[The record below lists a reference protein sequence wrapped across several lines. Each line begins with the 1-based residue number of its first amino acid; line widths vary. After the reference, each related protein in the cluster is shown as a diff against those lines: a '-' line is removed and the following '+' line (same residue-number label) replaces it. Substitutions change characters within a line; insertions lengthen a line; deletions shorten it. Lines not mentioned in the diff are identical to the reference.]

1 MDKRV
6 IESCKEL
13 KEDIEL
19 IKMRLRGL
27 DEERKLLVKNLEKG
41 PSDVSSIAYDGMPKG
56 SPEHRDIIYWI
67 STLSRCEH
75 NIFLETETLKIKE
88 NTLKEIYNKING
100 FNDLEKKVL
109 FLKEIEGKNL
119 KEIADILGYSHDHI
133 RRVHSKIKKCH
144 I

>member
-27 DEERKLLVKNLEKG
+27 DEERMLLVKNLEKG
-41 PSDVSSIAYDGMPKG
+41 PSEVSSITYDGMPKG

-67 STLSRCEH
+67 DALRRCE
-75 NIFLETETLKIKE
+75 NNMYLEIDTLKIKE
-88 NTLKEIYNKING
+88 NTLKEIYAKING
-100 FNDLEKKVL
+100 FNNLEKKII
-109 FLKEIEGKNL
+109 FLKEVEGKSL
-119 KEIADILGYSHDHI
+119 KEIATEIGYSYVHV
-133 RRVHSKIKKCH
+133 RRIHANYLKRV
-144 I
+144 

>member
-41 PSDVSSIAYDGMPKG
+41 PSEVSSITYDGMPKG

-67 STLSRCEH
+67 DALRRCE
-75 NIFLETETLKIKE
+75 NNMYLEIDTLKIKE
-88 NTLKEIYNKING
+88 NTLKEIYAKING
-100 FNDLEKKVL
+100 FNDLDKKII
-109 FLKEIEGKNL
+109 FLKEVEGKNL
-119 KEIADILGYSHDHI
+119 KEIAAEIGYSYVHV
-133 RRVHSKIKKCH
+133 RRIHANYLKRA
-144 I
+144 

>member
-27 DEERKLLVKNLEKG
+27 GEERKLLVKNLEKG

-75 NIFLETETLKIKE
+75 NIFLEIETLKIKE

-100 FNDLEKKVL
+100 FNDLEKKVI
-109 FLKEIEGKNL
+109 FLKEVEGKNL
-119 KEIADILGYSHDHI
+119 KEIAAEIGYSYDWV
-133 RRVHSKIKKCH
+133 RKINAKIQKAQ
-144 I
+144 